1 MKILQ
6 RYFGV
11 EILRSVLFVMLAL
24 LALFSF
30 FDLVNELQSSVNRGG
45 YQLKHAVIYVLLGWP
60 GRIYEFMPIA
70 VLIGTIYVLAQF
82 ASNSEFT
89 IMRASSMSTMMAGSI
104 LLKIGMIFVL
114 LTFLFGEVI
123 SPVSSKFAEKMK
135 LSAIGESLEQE
146 FRTGLW
152 TKDLVRENGL
162 TGDIIGSR
170 FLNVKEILPNRH
182 LKGVKIFEF
191 DKNFHLSREMTA
203 TDAEYMGKNI
213 WRLSDVIE
221 TSFPKTLTSEDIAAV
236 KSEKRASRDVVSEVT
251 PDILSVLFADPDR
264 MSATDLAAFTKHL
277 ADNKQDGERYE
288 IAFWKKITYPFAALV
303 MMALALPFAYLHVR
317 SGGVSLKIFS
327 GIMIGMTFYLINAL
341 FSHVGLLNTWP
352 ALVTAV
358 VPSILFLIIASLG
371 LRYVERN

>member
-1 MKILQ
+1 MRILQ
-6 RYFGV
+6 KYFGV

-30 FDLVNELQSSVNRGG
+30 FDLVSELQSSVNKGG
-45 YQLKHAVIYVLLGWP
+45 YQLKHAVIFVLLGWP

-89 IMRASSMSTMMAGSI
+89 IMRASSMSTTMAGTI

-135 LSAIGESLEQE
+135 LSAIGESFEQQ

-162 TGDIIGSR
+162 TGDVIGSR

-203 TDAEYMGKNI
+203 TDAEYMGKNT
-213 WRLSDVIE
+213 WRLFDVIE

-236 KSEKRASRDVVSEVT
+236 KSEKHTRRDVVSEVT
-251 PDILSVLFADPDR
+251 PDILSVLFADPDN

-288 IAFWKKITYPFAALV
+288 IALWKKITYPFAVLV

-327 GIMIGMTFYLINAL
+327 GIMLGMTFYLINAL

-352 ALVTAV
+352 AVVTAV
-358 VPSILFLIIASLG
+358 VPSILFLIIAALG

>member
-30 FDLVNELQSSVNRGG
+30 FDLVSELQSSVNKGG
-45 YQLKHAVIYVLLGWP
+45 YQLKHAVIFVLLGWP

-89 IMRASSMSTMMAGSI
+89 IMRASSMSTMMAGTI

-123 SPVSSKFAEKMK
+123 SPISSKFAEKMK

-162 TGDIIGSR
+162 TGDVVGSR

-203 TDAEYMGKNI
+203 TDAEY
-213 WRLSDVIE
+213 
-221 TSFPKTLTSEDIAAV
+221 
-236 KSEKRASRDVVSEVT
+236 
-251 PDILSVLFADPDR
+251 
-264 MSATDLAAFTKHL
+264 
-277 ADNKQDGERYE
+277 
-288 IAFWKKITYPFAALV
+288 
-303 MMALALPFAYLHVR
+303 
-317 SGGVSLKIFS
+317 
-327 GIMIGMTFYLINAL
+327 
-341 FSHVGLLNTWP
+341 
-352 ALVTAV
+352 
-358 VPSILFLIIASLG
+358 
-371 LRYVERN
+371 

>member
-30 FDLVNELQSSVNRGG
+30 FDLVSELQSSVNKGG
-45 YQLKHAVIYVLLGWP
+45 YQLKHAVIFVLLGWP

-89 IMRASSMSTMMAGSI
+89 IMRASSMSTMMAGTI

-123 SPVSSKFAEKMK
+123 SPISSKFAEKMK

-162 TGDIIGSR
+162 TGDVIGSR

-203 TDAEYMGKNI
+203 TDAEYMGKNT

-236 KSEKRASRDVVSEVT
+236 KSEKLASRDVVSEVT

-288 IAFWKKITYPFAALV
+288 IAFWKKITYPFAVLV

-327 GIMIGMTFYLINAL
+327 GIMLGMTFYLINAL

>member
-30 FDLVNELQSSVNRGG
+30 FDLVSELQSSVNKGG
-45 YQLKHAVIYVLLGWP
+45 YQLKHAVIFVLLGWP

-89 IMRASSMSTMMAGSI
+89 IMRASSMSTMMAGTI

-123 SPVSSKFAEKMK
+123 SPISSKFAEKMK

-203 TDAEYMGKNI
+203 TDAEYMGKNT

-236 KSEKRASRDVVSEVT
+236 KSEKLASRDVVSEVT

-288 IAFWKKITYPFAALV
+288 IAFWKKITYPFAVLV

-327 GIMIGMTFYLINAL
+327 GIMLGMTFYLINAL

-358 VPSILFLIIASLG
+358 VPSILFLIIAAAG

>member
-6 RYFGV
+6 KYFGT
-11 EILRSVLFVMLAL
+11 EILRAVLFVMLAL

-30 FDLVNELQSSVNRGG
+30 FDLVNELQSSVNKGG
-45 YQLKHAVIYVLLGWP
+45 YQLKHAVLYVLLGWP
-60 GRIYEFMPIA
+60 GYIYEFMPIA

-89 IMRASSMSTMMAGSI
+89 IMRASSMSSMMAGSI
-104 LLKIGMIFVL
+104 LLKIGMLFVL

-123 SPVSSKFAEKMK
+123 SPVSSKFAEKVK
-135 LSAIGESLEQE
+135 LNAIGEALAQE

-162 TGDIIGSR
+162 TGDVIGSL

-182 LKGVKIFEF
+182 LKGVRIFEF
-191 DKNFHLSREMTA
+191 DKNFHLSREVTA
-203 TDAEYMGKNI
+203 TDAEYLGKNT
-213 WRLSDVIE
+213 WRLFDVTE

-236 KSEKRASRDVVSEVT
+236 KSQKLDSRDIVSEVT

-288 IAFWKKITYPFAALV
+288 IAFWKKITYPFAVLV

-327 GIMIGMTFYLINAL
+327 GIMIGMVFYLINAL

-352 ALVTAV
+352 APVTAL
-358 VPSILFLIIASLG
+358 VPSVLFLVIAAMG